1 VHGRRAAGALAYQQG
16 TVYVFA
22 NVYMYPEKPGVT
34 GKFKKFNVVTG
45 KTEWEIPDRIR
56 TGAARW

>member
-1 VHGRRAAGALAYQQG
+1 MELEPQQRSHTTQG

-22 NVYMYPEKPGVT
+22 NVYMYPEKPGIT

-45 KTEWEIPDRIR
+45 RLNGKFPIPTR
-56 TGAARW
+56 TGVARW